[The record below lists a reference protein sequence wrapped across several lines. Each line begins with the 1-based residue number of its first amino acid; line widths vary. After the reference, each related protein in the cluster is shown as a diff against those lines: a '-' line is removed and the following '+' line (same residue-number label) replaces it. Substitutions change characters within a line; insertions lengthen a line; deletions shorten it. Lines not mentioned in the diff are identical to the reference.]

1 MVAKILYYH
10 SVSGSGIDKG
20 NHSVSRS
27 WNWWKYW
34 FSETE
39 VRCITVLYPGIQQ

>member
-1 MVAKILYYH
+1 MLYYH

-27 WNWWKYW
+27 WNWWK
-34 FSETE
+34 
-39 VRCITVLYPGIQQ
+39 

>member
-1 MVAKILYYH
+1 LYYH

-27 WNWWKYW
+27 WKQKLD
-34 FSETE
+34 
-39 VRCITVLYPGIQQ
+39 V